1 MGLYYNDDNFD
12 VRLNFS
18 QIDLVINALKNNLV
32 LERDDEK
39 RNEINM
45 LISMFSFVEKDTLNS
60 FVD

>member
-12 VRLNFS
+12 VRVNFS
-18 QIDLVINALKNNLV
+18 QIDLVIDALKNNVV

>member
-18 QIDLVINALKNNLV
+18 HIDLVIDALKNNLV
-32 LERDDEK
+32 LEKNDEK

>member
-18 QIDLVINALKNNLV
+18 QIDLVINALKNNVV

>member
-18 QIDLVINALKNNLV
+18 QIDLVIDALKNNLV

-45 LISMFSFVEKDTLNS
+45 LISMFSFVEKNTLNS